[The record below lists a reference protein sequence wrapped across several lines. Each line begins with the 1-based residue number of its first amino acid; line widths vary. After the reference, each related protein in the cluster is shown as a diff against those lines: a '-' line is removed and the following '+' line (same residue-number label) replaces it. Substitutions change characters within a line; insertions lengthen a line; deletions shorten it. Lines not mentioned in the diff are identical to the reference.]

1 MLGTDF
7 ACFSDWILNL
17 FWRYRIFCF
26 SFHYSKTCNI
36 VLILIYKNNWF
47 FFHSCK
53 CYLKPSVLL
62 SYFLI
67 VLGTFLF
74 IINNFVILIL
84 STLFFYLHW
93 ISEYQCLF
101 WISDANFPLSFTGGS
116 TFWKS
121 FEHSLIST
129 RTEIFTSVCYHLL
142 RFE

>member
-17 FWRYRIFCF
+17 LWRCRIFCF
-26 SFHYSKTCNI
+26 SFHFSKTCNI
-36 VLILIYKNNWF
+36 VLILIYKNNCF
-47 FFHSCK
+47 FYHSCK
-53 CYLKPSVLL
+53 FYLKPSVLL

-93 ISEYQCLF
+93 ISEYQYLF
-101 WISDANFPLSFTGGS
+101 LVSDGNLLLSFTWGS

-121 FEHSLIST
+121 FEYPLYST